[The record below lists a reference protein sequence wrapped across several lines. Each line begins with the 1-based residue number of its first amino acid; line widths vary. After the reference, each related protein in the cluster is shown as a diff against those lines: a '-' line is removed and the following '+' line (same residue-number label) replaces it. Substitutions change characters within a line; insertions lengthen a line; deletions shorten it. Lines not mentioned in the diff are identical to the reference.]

1 VPGRIEASWQ
11 CLSAGMAMAATRVGG
26 EGKNEAAADVVGPRR
41 SSAAARQGVMGS
53 SGNGGEVD
61 NGWRARTHIC

>member
-1 VPGRIEASWQ
+1 
-11 CLSAGMAMAATRVGG
+11 MAATGVGG
-26 EGKNEAAADVVGPRR
+26 EGKNEATADVVGPRR
-41 SSAAARQGVMGS
+41 SSAAARQGVMGN